1 MGAWSVQ
8 FSSNINGNVRKYPHD
23 LKGQAAATSTTMQ
36 TVTGVD
42 RGAVQALRSGQNG
55 SEIVM
60 TKDVAKKLATEL
72 KDGQRISAFEKPVYY
87 AAIAAAKGEDVK
99 VTDATGHWRKF
110 TATDAGAKAFFDGV
124 RGVRIQRN

>member
-1 MGAWSVQ
+1 MGAWSVH
-8 FSSNINGNVRKYPHD
+8 FSSNINGNVRKYPHN
-23 LKGQAAATSTTMQ
+23 LKGQAAATSTTKQ
-36 TVTGVD
+36 TVTGAD
-42 RGAVQALRSGQNG
+42 RGAVETLRAGKQG

-60 TKDVAKKLATEL
+60 TKQVGKELAASL
-72 KDGQRISAFEKPVYY
+72 ADGSRVSAFEKPVYY